1 MSGENPKPPRGGAQ
15 PSESAAGRRRRNREM
30 KIDSLNHINIRTMQM
45 EETKDWYCDVLGL
58 EIGFRPPFDE
68 HGYWLYTGDVA
79 IVHLSYSEDGKP
91 RRTVA
96 EAMGEGLD
104 HIGLFGTGYHDMLA
118 RLERLS
124 IKHDKRLVG
133 GGKIAQVFLY
143 DPNGVLVEL
152 GYDVESEGID
162 IRTFEKVPA

>member
-1 MSGENPKPPRGGAQ
+1 MSQ
-15 PSESAAGRRRRNREM
+15 M
-30 KIDSLNHINIRTMQM
+30 KIDSLNHINIRTMNM

-68 HGYWLYTGDVA
+68 HGYWLYAGDVA

-91 RRTVA
+91 LRTVP
-96 EAMGEGLD
+96 EAMGDGLD
-104 HIGLFGTGYHDMLA
+104 HIGLFGTGYHEMVS
-118 RLERLS
+118 RLEGTS
-124 IKHDKRLVG
+124 IWHDKRLVG

-162 IRTFEKVPA
+162 IAAFEKVPA